1 MCVCVCV
8 CFSFSFSLLKTWSRV
23 GGAAEMPRPG
33 DTKREREKKREGAQ
47 IGRVGVFIM
56 KEGDTAKKHNAI
68 WVGSG
73 VKSVKNPYPLLRR
86 PWLSISRAV
95 GPTSSPSTALPSP
108 LPQPFLLLPLIILIH
123 AYYFIAFLFC
133 FVFTT
138 FFKMTIIVAF
148 SCTCLV

>member
-1 MCVCVCV
+1 MRLRRRP
-8 CFSFSFSLLKTWSRV
+8 LLLLLLNLTLLVIIQIPVGTGLSHVFLLIKNTWSRV

-86 PWLSISRAV
+86 P
-95 GPTSSPSTALPSP
+95 
-108 LPQPFLLLPLIILIH
+108 
-123 AYYFIAFLFC
+123 
-133 FVFTT
+133 
-138 FFKMTIIVAF
+138 
-148 SCTCLV
+148 

>member
-1 MCVCVCV
+1 MLPNVGGTGPRKKIKNVSLTCVCVCV
-8 CFSFSFSLLKTWSRV
+8 CSSFSFSLLKTWSRV

-68 WVGSG
+68 WVGYG

-86 PWLSISRAV
+86 P
-95 GPTSSPSTALPSP
+95 
-108 LPQPFLLLPLIILIH
+108 
-123 AYYFIAFLFC
+123 
-133 FVFTT
+133 
-138 FFKMTIIVAF
+138 
-148 SCTCLV
+148 